1 MGASTII
8 VVQTP
13 ADWPLDLPRVQVV
26 AAQDYLLDP
35 EWSRPTRLR
44 VFNLCRSF
52 RYQRTGYYVSLLAA
66 ARGHLCLP
74 SIQAIQDRKSQA
86 VIRVV
91 SDDLDEV
98 IQRSLAPI
106 QSDEFVLSVYFGKN
120 VAVRHGRLAAALYR
134 AFEVPMLR
142 ASFGRRNG
150 GGEWELIGVAPISLS
165 DVPDEHRPFLL
176 ETAREHFRRSH
187 PTSRPRVVPRYDLAI
202 LNDPAEEMPPSD
214 ERAIRRFVRAGERA
228 GFEVELITGEDYG
241 RLAEFDALFLRET
254 TAVNH
259 RTYRFAQRADAEG
272 LVVIDDP
279 ASILRCTN
287 KVFLA
292 EALAAQ
298 GIPAPTTHVLHRDTI
313 GRQIEGLPL
322 PCVLKQPDS
331 AFSQGVVKAENRETL
346 AREVERLLDRSALV
360 IAQEYVPTEFDWRI
374 GVIDRRPIYACRY
387 FMARRHWQII
397 AHQGDGR
404 TTSGRSETLPIEQ
417 VPTPVVDAALRAANA
432 IGDGF
437 YGVDLKAVGARV
449 YVIEVNDNPSID
461 AGLEDAVL
469 GEALYDR
476 VMQVF
481 LDRVERRARGGWSR

>member
-1 MGASTII
+1 MAASTII

-26 AAQDYLLDP
+26 SARDYLLDP

-74 SIQAIQDRKSQA
+74 SVQAIQDRKSQA
-86 VIRVV
+86 MIRFV
-91 SDDLDEV
+91 SDDLDDL

-106 QSDEFVLSVYFGKN
+106 QSGEFVLSVYFGKN
-120 VAVRHGRLAAALYR
+120 VAERHGRLAGALYR
-134 AFEVPMLR
+134 TFELPMLR
-142 ASFGRRNG
+142 ASFAKRADG
-150 GGEWELIGVAPISLS
+150 WELAGVTPMSLS
-165 DVPDEHRPFLL
+165 DVPDDHREFLL
-176 ETAREHFRRSH
+176 ETATEHFKRSH
-187 PTSRPRVVPRYDLAI
+187 RTSRPRVVARYDLAI
-202 LNDPAEEMPPSD
+202 LYDPADEMGPSD
-214 ERAIRRFVRAGERA
+214 DRAIRRFVRAGERA
-228 GFEVELITGEDYG
+228 GFEVELVTGEDYG

-292 EALAAQ
+292 EVLAGQ
-298 GIPAPTTHVLHRDTI
+298 GIPAPATLVLHRDTI
-313 GRQIEGLPL
+313 AQQLPELSL

-331 AFSQGVVKAENRETL
+331 AFSQGVVKADDRETL
-346 AREVERLLDRSALV
+346 EREVERLLERSALV
-360 IAQEYVPTEFDWRI
+360 IAQEFIPTEYDWRI

-397 AHQGDGR
+397 AHTEDGR
-404 TTSGRSETLPIEQ
+404 STSGRSEALPIER
-417 VPTPVVDAALRAANA
+417 VPTPVVDAALRAANT
-432 IGDGF
+432 IGDGL
-437 YGVDLKAVGARV
+437 YGVDVKTVDGRV

-461 AGLEDAVL
+461 GGLEDGVL
-469 GEALYDR
+469 GDALYDR
-476 VMQVF
+476 ILQVF
-481 LDRVERRARGGWSR
+481 LDRVERRARGGWAR

>member
-1 MGASTII
+1 MPASTII
-8 VVQTP
+8 VVQNA

-26 AAQDYLLDP
+26 SAQDYLLSA
-35 EWSRPTRLR
+35 EWARATRLR

-74 SIQAIQDRKSQA
+74 GIQAIQDRKSQA
-86 VIRVV
+86 VIRLV
-91 SDDLDEV
+91 SEELDDV

-120 VAVRHGRLAAALYR
+120 VAARHGRLALALYR
-134 AFEVPMLR
+134 TFELPLLR
-142 ASFGRRNG
+142 ASFVRRDG
-150 GGEWELIGVAPISLS
+150 SWELIAVSPMSLS
-165 DVPDEHRPFLL
+165 DVPDDHRDFLL

-187 PTSRPRVVPRYDLAI
+187 PATRPRVVPRYDLAI
-202 LNDPAEEMPPSD
+202 LTDPAEELPPSD
-214 ERAIRRFVRAGERA
+214 ERAIRRFVRAGERV
-228 GFEVELITGEDYG
+228 GFEVELVTGDDYG

-259 RTYRFAQRADAEG
+259 RTYRFAQRAAAEN

-292 EALAAQ
+292 EALAQQ

-313 GRQIEGLPL
+313 GRQLDELPL

-331 AFSQGVVKAENRETL
+331 AFSQGVVKVEDREAL
-346 AREVERLLDRSALV
+346 QREVERLLDRSALV
-360 IAQEYVPTEFDWRI
+360 IAQEFVPTEFDWRI
-374 GVIDRRPIYACRY
+374 GIIDRRPLYACRY
-387 FMARRHWQII
+387 FMARRHWQIM
-397 AHQGDGR
+397 AHSSGGR
-404 TTSGRSETLPIEQ
+404 TTSGRAEALPVED
-417 VPTPVVDAALRAANA
+417 VPTPVVDAALGAANV
-432 IGDGF
+432 IGDGL
-437 YGVDLKAVGARV
+437 YGVDLKAVGNRV

-469 GEALYDR
+469 GEKLYDR
-476 VMQVF
+476 IMQVF
-481 LDRVERRARGGWSR
+481 LDRVERRARGGWAR

>member
-1 MGASTII
+1 MGATTII

-13 ADWPLDLPRVQVV
+13 SDWPLDLPRVQVV
-26 AAQDYLLDP
+26 SARDYLLGP

-74 SIQAIQDRKSQA
+74 SVQAIQDRKSREM
-86 VIRVV
+86 IRLV
-91 SDDLDEV
+91 SDELDDV
-98 IQRSLAPI
+98 LQRSLAPI
-106 QSDEFVLSVYFGKN
+106 QSDAFILSVYFGKN
-120 VAVRHGRLAAALYR
+120 VAERHGRLAGALYR
-134 AFEVPMLR
+134 TFELPMLR
-142 ASFGRRNG
+142 ANFTRRG
-150 GGEWELIGVAPISLS
+150 GQWELVGVTPMSLS
-165 DVPDEHRPFLL
+165 DVPDDHREFLL
-176 ETAREHFRRSH
+176 ETAAEHFKRSH
-187 PTSRPRVVPRYDLAI
+187 RTSRPRVVARYDLAM
-202 LNDPAEEMPPSD
+202 LFDPSDEMGPSD
-214 ERAIRRFVRAGERA
+214 ERAIRRFVRAGERT
-228 GFEVELITGEDYG
+228 GFEVELVTGEDYG

-259 RTYRFAQRADAEG
+259 RTFRFAQRADAEG

-313 GRQIEGLPL
+313 GQQLPTLPL

-331 AFSQGVVKAENRETL
+331 AFSQGVVKAEDRETL
-346 AREVERLLDRSALV
+346 EREVERLLDRSSLV
-360 IAQEYVPTEFDWRI
+360 IAQEFVPTEFDWRI
-374 GVIDRRPIYACRY
+374 GVIDRRPLYACRY

-397 AHQGDGR
+397 EHRGDGR
-404 TTSGRSETLPIEQ
+404 TTSGRSEALPIEQ
-417 VPTPVVDAALRAANA
+417 VPGPVVEAALRAANA
-432 IGDGF
+432 IGDGL
-437 YGVDLKAVGARV
+437 YGVDVKSVDGRV

-461 AGLEDAVL
+461 AGLEDGVL
-469 GEALYDR
+469 GDALYDR
-476 VMQVF
+476 IMQVF